1 MTSRARAVSGASG
14 LPQTA
19 PPRIEAPAYPR
30 RRIAWRR
37 RVAELGVLVGLLAYT
52 AFALAPLA
60 WIVLMAFKTSGD
72 IIAYPPKFVD
82 FQPTLENFVA
92 ILHLPDFLLPF
103 ENTLIVTFGAVA
115 LSVAIG
121 LPCAYAL
128 AKIQFRGRENIAF
141 SIISLRF
148 APELFVILP
157 LFILYRSVH
166 LNNTYLGL
174 IIAYQLV
181 TFPLIVWMMRSFFEE
196 VPQEISEAVL
206 IDGGTQWTAFI
217 VSSRIAVSGI
227 AASVMLA
234 FIFAWNTY
242 ALPLVLSGH
251 DTEVITGAILNFM
264 KFADIEWG
272 QMAAGTVFSILPSVV
287 FTVLL
292 AGRLVQ
298 GMTAGAVKG

>member
-1 MTSRARAVSGASG
+1 M
-14 LPQTA
+14 
-19 PPRIEAPAYPR
+19 
-30 RRIAWRR
+30 AWRR
-37 RVAELGVLVGLLAYT
+37 RLAGLGVLMGLLAYT
-52 AFALAPLA
+52 AFALAPLV

-72 IIAYPPKFVD
+72 IIAYPPKFIH
-82 FQPTLENFVA
+82 FQPTLENFIA

-103 ENTLIVTFGAVA
+103 KNTLIVTFGSVA
-115 LSVAIG
+115 LSMAIG

-128 AKIQFRGRENIAF
+128 AKMRFRGREDIAF
-141 SIISLRF
+141 AIISLRF

-196 VPQEISEAVL
+196 VPRELDEAVL
-206 IDGGTQWTAFI
+206 IDGGTQWTAFL
-217 VSSRIAVSGI
+217 VSARVAASGI

-264 KFADIEWG
+264 KFADVEWG
-272 QMAAGTVFSILPSVV
+272 QMAAGTVFSILPSLV